1 VTALINDAESRI
13 EEFQEALRTDEVR
26 REEEI
31 RQEKEAVANA
41 KRQAEAEAAARVREI
56 EDKRAMWDTLGKEL
70 GLDGDIVIHTK
81 VHPSYPLNDN
91 IVSLVLPARR
101 LARRAKALKARPAYP
116 VRVSMG
122 FAHTAVSGLLPTSC
136 RLSI

>member
-1 VTALINDAESRI
+1 MTALINDAESRI

-56 EDKRAMWDTLGKEL
+56 EGKRAMWDTLGKEL

-81 VHPSYPLNDN
+81 VRPSYPLNDN
-91 IVSLVLPARR
+91 ILTLLLALYCLPDGWHDVQ
-101 LARRAKALKARPAYP
+101 RP
-116 VRVSMG
+116 
-122 FAHTAVSGLLPTSC
+122 
-136 RLSI
+136 